1 MSRLNESSG
10 TASTGNNDQARND
23 NSSGNNKRQS
33 RFQGHWD
40 AAPIRPSNQ
49 ALHYQPDV
57 SQSAAAVSANTES
70 YDYSWDL
77 LVSGNKPTTP
87 ATAMGLQTF
96 ASSIDDDWSN
106 LLKQLTQL
114 TLL

>member
-23 NSSGNNKRQS
+23 NSSRNNKRQS

-57 SQSAAAVSANTES
+57 SQSMAAVSANTES

-87 ATAMGLQTF
+87 ATAMSLQTF
-96 ASSIDDDWSN
+96 ANSIDDDWSN
-106 LLKQLTQL
+106 LLEQLTQL